1 MKKLLTLFLL
11 SVLSIAVIGQ
21 KEKITVSDLY
31 KDYTFSAKSVYG
43 LNSMNDGEHYTTL
56 ENSGS
61 ALVKYNYKS
70 GNATDTL
77 MKVDDL
83 DRDEIKSVSNY
94 TFSANESKIIFYIN
108 RERIYRRS
116 FYADFYVYNLENKKV
131 TKLTEQGR
139 ERLATLSP
147 DGSKVA
153 FLRDNNLFI
162 KDLESG
168 EIKQFTKDGERNKII
183 NGAPDWV
190 YEEEFGYNQAFHW
203 SPEGEKI
210 AYCKFDESRIRKY
223 TLLKYKGLK
232 PEFEQNMLYPEVY
245 DYKYPKAG
253 EDNSIVTVH
262 TYDLETGKTVE
273 METGDETDIYFPRI
287 YWTKKE
293 NTLAIARLNRLQNHL
308 DIIYANAS
316 TGESKVVYSED
327 NKYYI
332 DQPPYENLTFIDEDN
347 FIIMSEKDGFNHIYK
362 YNTETQILTQ
372 ITKGNF
378 DVISY
383 YGYDHESKMVYY
395 SSTEE
400 GAIFRSVYKVR
411 DDGKKKKKLSRQ
423 KGNNYAK
430 FSKGFE
436 YYINYYSS
444 TSTPAYVTLHNEKGK
459 EIRVLEDNK
468 SLNKKIGKYYLQPK
482 KFFSFITSEGVELNG
497 WIIKPANFE
506 DGKKYP
512 LVMTQ
517 YSGPNSQQVL
527 DRWGVGWEQV
537 LASEGF
543 VVACVDP
550 RGTGG
555 RGEEFRKVTYKE
567 LGKYETIDQ
576 TEAAKHLG
584 EIDFIDKNRI
594 GIYGWSYGGFMALN
608 CMTQSADYFNTG
620 IAVAPV
626 TNWRYYDN
634 IYTERFMRK
643 PQNNASGYDE
653 NSPINH
659 AEKLKGDVLIVHGL
673 ADDNVHPQNTFEMTE
688 ALVQADK
695 QFDMAIYTN
704 RNHSIYGGNTRYHLF
719 TKMVNYFID
728 HLKN

>member
-1 MKKLLTLFLL
+1 MKKFFLL
-11 SVLSIAVIGQ
+11 ALFCGLAAQAFTQNKLV
-21 KEKITVSDLY
+21 TVADLY
-31 KDYTFSAKSVYG
+31 KDGTFRAQSVYG
-43 LNSMNDGEHYTTL
+43 VNSMDDGLHYTTL
-56 ENSGS
+56 ENRGT
-61 ALVKYNYKS
+61 ALVKYSYKT
-70 GNATDTL
+70 GEAVDTL
-77 MKVDDL
+77 MKIEDL
-83 DRDEIKSVSNY
+83 KNGDIQYISNY
-94 TFSANESKIIFYIN
+94 KFSDNESKIIFYIN
-108 RERIYRRS
+108 RTRIYRHS
-116 FYADFYVYNLENKKV
+116 FYADFYVYDLKQKQLQ
-131 TKLTEQGR
+131 KLTKDGR

-162 KDLESG
+162 KNLNSG
-168 EIKQFTKDGERNKII
+168 EILQFTKDGERNKII

-203 SPEGEKI
+203 SPDGSKI
-210 AYCKFDESRIRKY
+210 AYCKFDESRVKKF

-232 PEFEQNMLYPEVY
+232 PEIEANELYPEVY

-262 TYDLETGKTVE
+262 TYDLNTEKTTE
-273 METGDETDIYFPRI
+273 METGKETDIYLPRI

-293 NTLAIARLNRLQNHL
+293 NTLAIVRLNRLQNHM
-308 DIIYANAS
+308 DIIYANANS
-316 TGESKVVYSED
+316 GASEIVYSED

-332 DQPPYENLTFIDEDN
+332 DQPPYEDLTFIDEN
-347 FIIMSEKDGFNHIYK
+347 HFLIMSEQDGFNHIYK
-362 YNTETQILTQ
+362 YNTESRYLTQ
-372 ITKGNF
+372 VTQGNF
-378 DVISY
+378 DVTSY
-383 YGYDHESKMVYY
+383 YGYDDDSDMVFY

-400 GAIFRSVYKVR
+400 GAIYRTIYKIR
-411 DDGKKKKKLSRQ
+411 DDGTKKKQLSNQ
-423 KGNNYAK
+423 KGYNYAS
-430 FSKGFE
+430 FSEGYQYF
-436 YYINYYSS
+436 INYFSNA
-444 TSTPAYVTLHNEKGK
+444 TTPNYVTMNNEKGK
-459 EIRVLEDNK
+459 VVRVLEDNRELK
-468 SLNKKIGKYYLQPK
+468 EKLKAYAVQTKE
-482 KFFSFITSEGVELNG
+482 FFTFATSKGIELNG

-506 DGKKYP
+506 PGKTYP
-512 LVMTQ
+512 VVMTQ

-527 DRWGVGWEQV
+527 DRWSVGWEQV
-537 LASEGF
+537 LSGEGF

-555 RGEEFRKVTYKE
+555 RGEEFRKMTYKE

-576 TEAAKHLG
+576 IEAAKYLG
-584 EIDFIDKNRI
+584 SLDFTDEDRI

-608 CMTQSADYFNTG
+608 CMTQGADFFNTG

-643 PQNNASGYDE
+643 PQDNPSGYDD

-659 AEKLKGDVLIVHGL
+659 VEKLKGDVLIVHGL

-688 ALVQADK
+688 ALVQANK

-719 TKMVNYFID
+719 TKMVNYFVD
-728 HLKN
+728 HLKK